1 MKRRT
6 YRTHLIGCILMACVL
21 LLGIISRGNDDNTL
35 DEADPE
41 CSVLPEVD
49 WEHDSFKILK
59 GVNISGWLSQT
70 STRKVGVDAFFTK
83 KDAQKLAGWGFDH
96 IRLPVDEV
104 EIFTEK
110 GEWKEKERGLIH
122 KAVEWCK
129 DLNMRVILDFHIL
142 RSHYFNDTEN
152 MTLWSSKAE
161 QDKLSD
167 MWKKL
172 SAEFNQYPNSLL
184 AYELLNEPVPDTPG
198 QWNKLSSRL
207 INELRVLEP
216 DRMIVLDAS
225 SHSSIGALNTLE
237 IPQNDPNIILSVH
250 FYTPHLLTHYQAG
263 WWPALKRLT
272 IKLHYPGQLVSH
284 QDVDTIRDSENLR
297 VVNYYNGYYDKAIL
311 TEKIQI
317 ALDKSKETGLQIHIG
332 EVGCIENTD
341 PTVRL
346 NWMSDVAA
354 ICKEHN
360 VAFSVWGYK
369 AGFGIMNDNGTA
381 KDQRVIDVLTQ

>member
-1 MKRRT
+1 MNQIVRMRVT
-6 YRTHLIGCILMACVL
+6 VL
-21 LLGIISRGNDDNTL
+21 LIIVAVMWTNHTIWGNVRMESLQSNFEITR
-35 DEADPE
+35 
-41 CSVLPEVD
+41 
-49 WEHDSFKILK
+49 
-59 GVNISGWLSQT
+59 GVNISHWLSQ
-70 STRKVGVDAFFTK
+70 SKDRGELRKSKFGRDEVAFLK
-83 KDAQKLAGWGFDH
+83 KMGFDH
-96 IRLPVDEV
+96 LRLPVDE
-104 EIFTEK
+104 EQLFTPSGDIDTETV
-110 GEWKEKERGLIH
+110 GLIH
-122 KAVEWCK
+122 QAISWCREFQ
-129 DLNMRVILDFHIL
+129 MRIIFDFHIL

>member
-1 MKRRT
+1 MKREICCT
-6 YRTHLIGCILMACVL
+6 CQIYSILIGCML
-21 LLGIISRGNDDNTL
+21 LLGIISCGNDNNNPGETGL
-35 DEADPE
+35 EKA
-41 CSVLPEVD
+41 VLPEVD

-83 KDAQKLAGWGFDH
+83 KDVQKLASWGFDH
-96 IRLPVDEV
+96 IRLPIDEG
-104 EIFTEK
+104 EIFTEE

-122 KAVEWCK
+122 KAIEWCK
-129 DLNMRVILDFHIL
+129 ELNMRVILDFHIL

-152 MTLWSSKAE
+152 MTLWSSEAE
-161 QDKLSD
+161 QNKLSC

-207 INELRVLEP
+207 INELRILEQ

-225 SHSSIGALNTLE
+225 SHSSIGALSTLAV
-237 IPQNDPNIILSVH
+237 PQNDPNIMLSVH

-272 IKLHYPGQLVSH
+272 IKLHYPGQLVSR

-297 VVNYYNGYYDKAIL
+297 VVNYYNGYYDKAVL
-311 TEKIQI
+311 TENIQI

-332 EVGCIENTD
+332 ELGCIENTD
-341 PTVRL
+341 PTVRQ
-346 NWMSDVAA
+346 NWMSDVAV

-369 AGFGIMNDNGTA
+369 GGFGIMNDNGTA
-381 KDQRVIDVLTQ
+381 KDQRVIDALTQ

>member
-1 MKRRT
+1 
-6 YRTHLIGCILMACVL
+6 
-21 LLGIISRGNDDNTL
+21 
-35 DEADPE
+35 
-41 CSVLPEVD
+41 
-49 WEHDSFKILK
+49 
-59 GVNISGWLSQT
+59 
-70 STRKVGVDAFFTK
+70 
-83 KDAQKLAGWGFDH
+83 
-96 IRLPVDEV
+96 
-104 EIFTEK
+104 
-110 GEWKEKERGLIH
+110 
-122 KAVEWCK
+122 
-129 DLNMRVILDFHIL
+129 
-142 RSHYFNDTEN
+142 
-152 MTLWSSKAE
+152 
-161 QDKLSD
+161 
-167 MWKKL
+167 
-172 SAEFNQYPNSLL
+172 
-184 AYELLNEPVPDTPG
+184 
-198 QWNKLSSRL
+198 
-207 INELRVLEP
+207 
-216 DRMIVLDAS
+216 MIVLDAS

>member
-1 MKRRT
+1 MNQIVRMRVT
-6 YRTHLIGCILMACVL
+6 VL
-21 LLGIISRGNDDNTL
+21 LIIVAVMWTNHTIWGNVRMESLQSNFEITR
-35 DEADPE
+35 
-41 CSVLPEVD
+41 
-49 WEHDSFKILK
+49 
-59 GVNISGWLSQT
+59 GVNISHWLSQ
-70 STRKVGVDAFFTK
+70 SKDRGELRKSKFGRDEVAFLK
-83 KDAQKLAGWGFDH
+83 KMGFDH
-96 IRLPVDEV
+96 LRLPVDE
-104 EIFTEK
+104 EQLFTPSGDIDTETM
-110 GEWKEKERGLIH
+110 GLIH
-122 KAVEWCK
+122 QAISWCREFQ
-129 DLNMRVILDFHIL
+129 MRIIVDFHIL